1 MGFIQLK
8 GSMFGEKK
16 KKKKECCP
24 NALLHWLY
32 VSSFCL
38 CLCK

>member
-16 KKKKECCP
+16 KKKKRMLPKCIA
-24 NALLHWLY
+24 ALA
-32 VSSFCL
+32 V
-38 CLCK
+38 CK

>member
-16 KKKKECCP
+16 KKRMLPKCIA
-24 NALLHWLY
+24 ALA
-32 VSSFCL
+32 V
-38 CLCK
+38 CK

>member
-16 KKKKECCP
+16 KKKRMLPKCIA
-24 NALLHWLY
+24 ALA
-32 VSSFCL
+32 V
-38 CLCK
+38 CK

>member
-16 KKKKECCP
+16 RKKKKRMLPKCIA
-24 NALLHWLY
+24 ALA
-32 VSSFCL
+32 V
-38 CLCK
+38 CK